1 MLKLKSEKYME
12 VIHMKVLLIN
22 GSPHADGCTA
32 TALGEIAKTLN
43 NEGVETEIFHIG
55 ASAVRGCIACGG
67 CHRNG
72 NGRCV
77 FDGDPVN
84 TALEKM
90 ENADGLVIGS
100 PVYYGSA
107 NGTLISLLD
116 RMFFAGDCFK
126 NKPACVICSARRGG
140 TTATYDE
147 LNKYIGISGML
158 MVPSCYWNM
167 VHGSNKEEVVKDEE
181 GMRIMRVLGKNMAW
195 LLKMLDA
202 TKDTVP
208 LPTPEPPARTNFIR

>member
-1 MLKLKSEKYME
+1 
-12 VIHMKVLLIN
+12 MKVLLIN
-22 GSPHADGCTA
+22 GSPHIDGCTA

-43 NEGVETEIFHIG
+43 IEGVETEILNVG
-55 ASAVRGCIACGG
+55 TNAVRGCIGCRACRQSGT
-67 CHRNG
+67 H
-72 NGRCV
+72 RCV
-77 FDGDPVN
+77 FSDDLVN
-84 TALEKM
+84 IALEKM
-90 ENADGLVIGS
+90 EQSDGLVIGS

-107 NGTLISLLD
+107 NGTLVSLLD
-116 RMFFAGDCFK
+116 RMFYAGDCFK
-126 NKPACVICSARRGG
+126 NKPGCVICSARRAG

-167 VHGSNKEEVVKDEE
+167 VHGNNKEEVVRDEE

-195 LLKMLDA
+195 LLKMLEA

-208 LPTPEPPARTNFIR
+208 LPTPEPPAHTNFIR